1 MQAVLV
7 MTWGKMALHSILPA
21 QKHTHH
27 HLRATVNEASGSAP
41 RTANLGFHLAQS
53 LLVTVR
59 IQTCH
64 VSLGD
69 QALHIQSILPTRA

>member
-21 QKHTHH
+21 RHTHH
-27 HLRATVNEASGSAP
+27 HLHATVNEASGSAP

-69 QALHIQSILPTRA
+69 RALCIQSILPTRA